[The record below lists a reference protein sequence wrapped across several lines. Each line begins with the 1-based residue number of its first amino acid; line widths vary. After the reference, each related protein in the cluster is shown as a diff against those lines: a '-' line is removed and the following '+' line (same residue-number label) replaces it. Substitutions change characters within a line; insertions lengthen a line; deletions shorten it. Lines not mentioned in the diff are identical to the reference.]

1 LRVKFGV
8 HLPHIG
14 PFSDGASMIRFAR
27 AAEDQGYDSVWGS
40 DHVVFPV
47 SYESKYPYSETGDFP
62 LPGQVPWVEE
72 VTSLA
77 FVAGAT
83 SRIRLGT
90 SILVLPYRNPVMNA
104 KTLAAVDV
112 LSNGRL
118 ICGVGAGWMREE
130 AEAMGMPFD
139 DRGART
145 DEHIEVLKALWTMD
159 EASYEGKHYSLP
171 PVRSEPRPIQ
181 KPHPPIWVGGHEPA
195 ALRRAARYGNGWHAY
210 RLRADELR
218 EKAAYVKQKA
228 EEYGRDPSAI
238 MLSVRAPLMIS
249 DRSLSVDRAFAG
261 TPDAIKQQ
269 ISAFRDAGVEYIV
282 FEPPLMEGIDR
293 SIAACERFIK
303 EVAPEF
309 A

>member
-1 LRVKFGV
+1 MKFGV

-14 PFSDGASMIRFAR
+14 PFHDGQSMVRFAR
-27 AAEDQGYDSVWGS
+27 AAEEMGYDSVWGS
-40 DHVVFPV
+40 DHIVFPTG
-47 SYESKYPYSETGDFP
+47 YQSKYPYSETGDFP

-112 LSNGRL
+112 LSGGRL

-145 DEHIEVLKALWTMD
+145 DEHIELMLAIWTQD
-159 EASYEGKHYSLP
+159 EASYDGRFYKLP
-171 PVRSEPRPIQ
+171 PVLSEPRPLQ
-181 KPHPPIWVGGHEPA
+181 KPHPPVWVGGHEPG
-195 ALRRAARYGNGWHAY
+195 ALRRAARYGDGWHAY
-210 RLRADELR
+210 RLRTDEVE
-218 EKAAYVKQKA
+218 EKSRYIRRKA
-228 EEYGRDPSAI
+228 EELGRDPKAI
-238 MLSVRAPLMIS
+238 GLSVRAPLVLADSSMSI
-249 DRSLSVDRAFAG
+249 DRAFAG
-261 TPDAIKQQ
+261 TVDDVKSQLA
-269 ISAFRDAGVEYIV
+269 AYRDAGVEYVV
-282 FEPPLMEGIDR
+282 FEPPIFEGLDR
-293 SIAACERFIK
+293 GLAVMERFMN

>member
-1 LRVKFGV
+1 MKFGV

-40 DHVVFPV
+40 DHVVFPA
-47 SYESKYPYSETGDFP
+47 SYASKYPYSETGDFP
-62 LPGQVPWVEE
+62 LPGQVPWVEQ

-83 SRIRLGT
+83 SRVRLGT
-90 SILVLPYRNPVMNA
+90 SILVLPYRNPVLNA

-112 LSNGRL
+112 LSGGRL

-139 DRGART
+139 DRGSRT

-159 EASYEGKHYSLP
+159 EASHSGKYYSLP
-171 PVRSEPRPIQ
+171 PVRSEPRPVQ

-195 ALRRAARYGNGWHAY
+195 ALRRAARYGDGWHAY
-210 RLRADELR
+210 RLRVDEVR
-218 EKAAYVKQKA
+218 EKSAYIRSRA
-228 EEYGRDPSAI
+228 EEYGRDPAAI
-238 MLSVRAPLMIS
+238 SLSVRAPLIIS
-249 DRSLSVDRAFAG
+249 DNSMSVDRAFAG
-261 TPDAIKQQ
+261 TPDDLKRQV
-269 ISAFRDAGVEYIV
+269 SAYAGAGVECIV

-293 SIAACERFIK
+293 SVAACERFAR

>member
-1 LRVKFGV
+1 MKFGV

-14 PFSDGASMIRFAR
+14 PFHDGASMIRFAR

-40 DHVVFPV
+40 DHVVFPT
-47 SYESKYPYSETGDFP
+47 SFESKYPYSETGDFP

-90 SILVLPYRNPVMNA
+90 SILVLPYRHPVLNA

-112 LSNGRL
+112 LSGGRL

-139 DRGART
+139 DRGTRT

-159 EASYEGKHYSLP
+159 EASYSGKYYSVP
-171 PVRSEPRPIQ
+171 PVRSQPAPLQ

-195 ALRRAARYGNGWHAY
+195 ALRRAARYGDGWHAY
-210 RLRADELR
+210 RLNADEMR
-218 EKAAYVKQKA
+218 EKSAYVKQKA
-228 EEYGRDPSAI
+228 KEYGRDPVAI
-238 MLSVRAPLMIS
+238 TLSVRAPLIIS
-249 DRSLSVDRAFAG
+249 DTSLSIDRAFAG
-261 TPDAIKQQ
+261 TPDDLKRQV
-269 ISAFRDAGVEYIV
+269 SAYEELGVECIV

-293 SIAACERFIK
+293 SIADCERFAK

-309 A
+309 V

>member
-1 LRVKFGV
+1 VKFGV

-14 PFSDGASMIRFAR
+14 PFCDGASMIRFAQ
-27 AAEDQGYDSVWGS
+27 AAEEMGYDSVWGS
-40 DHVVFPV
+40 DHVVFPATF
-47 SYESKYPYSETGDFP
+47 ESKYPYSETGDFP

-112 LSNGRL
+112 LSGGRL

-139 DRGART
+139 ERGLRT
-145 DEHIEVLKALWTMD
+145 DEHIELLKALWTMD
-159 EASYEGKHYSLP
+159 EATYSGRFYQLP
-171 PVRSEPRPIQ
+171 PVRSEPRPVQ

-195 ALRRAARYGNGWHAY
+195 ALRRAARYSDGWHAY
-210 RLRADELR
+210 RLRADEIR
-218 EKAAYVKQKA
+218 EKSAYIRGKAA
-228 EEYGRDPSAI
+228 EYGRDPGTI
-238 MLSVRAPLMIS
+238 TLSVRAPLVIA
-249 DRSLSVDRAFAG
+249 DRPIAIDRAVAG
-261 TPDAIKQQ
+261 MPDDIKRQL
-269 ISAFRDAGVEYIV
+269 SDYAAVDVEYVV

-293 SIAACERFIK
+293 SIAACERFTR

>member
-1 LRVKFGV
+1 MKFGV

-27 AAEDQGYDSVWGS
+27 AAEDQGYDSAWGS
-40 DHVVFPV
+40 DHVVFPT
-47 SYESKYPYSETGDFP
+47 SFESKYPYSETGDFP

-112 LSNGRL
+112 LSGGRL
-118 ICGVGAGWMREE
+118 ICGVGAGWMKEE

-139 DRGART
+139 NRGRRT
-145 DEHIEVLKALWTMD
+145 DEHIEVLKAIWTMD
-159 EASYEGKHYSLP
+159 EATYSGKHYSFP
-171 PVRSEPRPIQ
+171 PVRSEPRPVQ
-181 KPHPPIWVGGHEPA
+181 KPHPPIWVGGHEPG
-195 ALRRAARYGNGWHAY
+195 ALRRAARYGDGWHAY
-210 RLRADELR
+210 RLRADEVA
-218 EKAAYVKQKA
+218 EKSAYVKRKA
-228 EEYGRDPSAI
+228 EEYGRDSSAI
-238 MLSVRAPLMIS
+238 TLSVRAPLILS
-249 DRSLSVDRAFAG
+249 DTSTSVDRAFAG
-261 TPDAIKQQ
+261 TPDDIKRQV
-269 ISAFRDAGVEYIV
+269 AEYADVGIECIV

-293 SIAACERFIK
+293 SVAACERFIK

-309 A
+309 P

>member
-1 LRVKFGV
+1 VKFGV

-47 SYESKYPYSETGDFP
+47 SFESKYPYSETGDFP
-62 LPGQVPWVEE
+62 VPGQVPWVEE

-112 LSNGRL
+112 LSGGRL
-118 ICGVGAGWMREE
+118 ICGVGAGWMQEE

-139 DRGART
+139 DRGRRT
-145 DEHIEVLKALWTMD
+145 DEHIEVLKAIWTMD
-159 EASYEGKHYSLP
+159 EATYSGKHYAFS
-171 PVRSEPRPIQ
+171 PVRSEPRPVQ
-181 KPHPPIWVGGHEPA
+181 KPHPPIWVGGHEPG
-195 ALRRAARYGNGWHAY
+195 ALRRAARYGDGWHAY
-210 RLRADELR
+210 RLRADEVR
-218 EKAAYVKQKA
+218 EKSGYVKQKA
-228 EEYGRDPSAI
+228 EESGRDPTAI
-238 MLSVRAPLMIS
+238 SLSVRAPLILS
-249 DRSLSVDRAFAG
+249 DNSTAVDRAFAG
-261 TPDAIKQQ
+261 TPDDLKRQ
-269 ISAFRDAGVEYIV
+269 IAEYADVGIGYIV

-293 SIAACERFIK
+293 SIDVCGRFIT